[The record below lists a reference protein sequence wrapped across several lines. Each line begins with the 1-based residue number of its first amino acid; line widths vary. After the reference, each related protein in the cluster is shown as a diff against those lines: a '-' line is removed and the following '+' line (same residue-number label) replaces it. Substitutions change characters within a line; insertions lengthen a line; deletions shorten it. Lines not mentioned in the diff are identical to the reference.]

1 MEYITLFCS
10 ALIAATL
17 LPMGSEA
24 LLLLLHHQGLPAG
37 WLLFAASSGNI
48 LGSCINYG
56 LGHWARNYI
65 ESKYQAKRSWQSAS
79 NWFQKYGRWSLLFA
93 WLPVVGDP
101 LTLIAGISRIN
112 FWVFL
117 LLVSIG
123 KTSRYGVLLYFSTNA
138 FQ

>member
-24 LLLLLHHQGLPAG
+24 LLLLLHHQGLQAG
-37 WLLFAASSGNI
+37 WLLLAASSGNI

-56 LGHWARNYI
+56 LGHWARDYI
-65 ESKYQAKRSWQSAS
+65 ENKYHTNRSWQKA
-79 NWFQKYGRWSLLFA
+79 NDWFQKYGRWSLLLA
-93 WLPVVGDP
+93 WLPVIGDP

-112 FWVFL
+112 FRWFL
-117 LLVSIG
+117 ILVSIG
-123 KTSRYGVLLYFSTNA
+123 KILRYLLLLIMA
-138 FQ
+138 G